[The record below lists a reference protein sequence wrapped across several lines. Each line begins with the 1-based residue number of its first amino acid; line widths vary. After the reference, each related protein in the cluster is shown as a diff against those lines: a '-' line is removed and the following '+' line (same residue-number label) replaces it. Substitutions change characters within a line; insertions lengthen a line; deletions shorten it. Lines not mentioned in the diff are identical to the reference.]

1 MTLFEIYYHDPWR
14 TEKTFARQH
23 IASTK
28 EDAEKWLLENLNDW
42 YDNNDP
48 EINDLVDQAL
58 NQNFRYMTVKT
69 ITVDDDGTVEWE

>member
-1 MTLFEIYYHDPWR
+1 
-14 TEKTFARQH
+14 EKTFARQH
-23 IASTK
+23 ITSTK

>member
-1 MTLFEIYYHDPWR
+1 MTLFEIYYHDPRR
-14 TEKTFARQH
+14 TKKTFARQH
-23 IASTK
+23 IASTQK
-28 EDAEKWLLENLNDW
+28 DTEKWLLENLNDW

-48 EINDLVDQAL
+48 KINDLVNQAL